1 MNDTTFHPQPN
12 CAQGGAQH
20 SAGQTIVQ
28 TIDLRHVTCG
38 LVPAILD
45 ALKTLQADQADVL
58 VRAGIETE
66 IINGFGTGGDWAFQF
81 LPSFGHGLA
90 RFTRLPAD
98 RLKRLRLD
106 TLDY

>member
-1 MNDTTFHPQPN
+1 MTGPDESTQ
-12 CAQGGAQH
+12 AQNVQA
-20 SAGQTIVQ
+20 TVQ
-28 TIDLRHVTCG
+28 TVVQTVDLRHVVCG

-45 ALKTLQADQADVL
+45 ALKSVTGEQADVL

-90 RFTRLPAD
+90 RFTRRPPE

>member
-1 MNDTTFHPQPN
+1 MAD
-12 CAQGGAQH
+12 AA
-20 SAGQTIVQ
+20 V

-45 ALKTLQADQADVL
+45 ALSCLDGDQADVL

-66 IINGFGTGGDWAFQF
+66 IINGFGTGGAWDFQL
-81 LPSFGHGLA
+81 LPSFGHGRA
-90 RFTRLPAD
+90 RFTRKKTD
-98 RLKRLRLD
+98 RRYAPRLD

>member
-1 MNDTTFHPQPN
+1 MNETNSPPQP
-12 CAQGGAQH
+12 GAVQ
-20 SAGQTIVQ
+20 AGEVA

-38 LVPAILD
+38 LVPVILD
-45 ALKTLQADQADVL
+45 ALKAVQGEQADVL

-90 RFTRLPAD
+90 RFTRRPSD

>member
-1 MNDTTFHPQPN
+1 MSDAPQP
-12 CAQGGAQH
+12 AP
-20 SAGQTIVQ
+20 V

-45 ALKTLQADQADVL
+45 ALSRIEGEQADVL

-81 LPSFGHGLA
+81 QPSFGHGLA
-90 RFTRLPAD
+90 RFTRRVSGRRAAV
-98 RLKRLRLD
+98 RLD
-106 TLDY
+106 ILDY